1 MNACFCR
8 TILALLVIVFA
19 WWNVSWASIALT
31 VIGAILALMALTG
44 NKCCC
49 QSKKEENK

>member
-1 MNACFCR
+1 MKICFCR

-19 WWNVSWASIALT
+19 WWNVTWAPIALT
-31 VIGAILALMALTG
+31 IIGAILALMALTG

-49 QSKKEENK
+49 QAKKEEEK

>member
-1 MNACFCR
+1 MCFCR

-19 WWNVSWASIALT
+19 WWNVTWAPIALT
-31 VIGAILALMALTG
+31 VIGAILALIAITG

-49 QSKKEENK
+49 QAKKEEKK